1 MATPFVGE
9 IRLFSAAFAPVGWKF
24 CDGAILSVNDY
35 PQLASLLGDT
45 YGGNGT
51 TTFALPDMRGRVPV
65 GVGQGM
71 GLSSRSLGEQGGAA
85 KVQLSTNE
93 IPKHSHELLATA
105 DAATSGSPVGNV
117 PATLSGDTKP
127 YVSATPNIAFA
138 EEAVATSGGNKPHE
152 NRIPYLGI
160 NYIIALTG
168 VNPT

>member
-9 IRLFSAAFAPVGWKF
+9 IRLFAGTYAPVGWKF

-35 PQLASLLGDT
+35 PQLADLLGDT

-51 TTFALPDMRGRVPV
+51 TTFALPDMEGRVPV

-71 GLSSRSLGEQGGAA
+71 GLSSRSLGEQGGAEE
-85 KVQLSTNE
+85 VQLSTNE
-93 IPKHSHELLATA
+93 IPEHSHKLLATS
-105 DAATSGSPVGNV
+105 DAATSGSPMGNV

-127 YVSATPNIAFA
+127 YVDATPNIAFSA
-138 EEAVATSGGNKPHE
+138 EAVATSGRNEPHQ
-152 NRIPYLGI
+152 NLIPFLGI